1 MSISLKIFQKN
12 VFNQGLKPFLADVRN
27 LTTNISK
34 YGLQS
39 CEKLSGHEY
48 KHLKQAD
55 LLGSADSVQNRPET
69 PPFFLCLVTSFFLSR
84 LSVCNQFKRFF
95 YYEN

>member
-12 VFNQGLKPFLADVRN
+12 VFNQGLKPFLAYVRN

-55 LLGSADSVQNRPET
+55 PLGSAMYGFTGLQSLRIEILAGVPDQIDITITIQHQVHQRG
-69 PPFFLCLVTSFFLSR
+69 L
-84 LSVCNQFKRFF
+84 
-95 YYEN
+95 